1 MYLYLKQSS
10 SGNHNVI
17 GMAPSTR
24 GRPPKNHHGHEFI
37 SVSGT
42 EFNGCFAVVP
52 QETVD
57 AATGCADI
65 KRAVV
70 DSVGAP
76 RPVVDPRRLTQLW
89 ASGMLNVFRLVLGS
103 HADHE
108 LPLAMRQQM
117 ESVVNALSTV
127 FDPTRSDSIT
137 EEEQEDLEE
146 IVANNKKLCNVVMSN
161 LGATWTAMNGLALVP
176 GDVVERIAKKKSV
189 GGEVEL
195 AAKAEPAGP
204 KASAFGFER
213 LSGEK
218 PELKVVDPGA
228 AQQTEVSG
236 VFLPKPDPTYIINEN
251 TKSLFNILGVSRKH
265 SPQNVN
271 LVGPHGCG
279 KTELAIQFSAAA
291 TLPMLIMDCANL
303 REARDWFG
311 YKTARE
317 GTVYWHESQFV
328 RAVEAG
334 GHVILLDELN
344 RANPHILNTLMPLL
358 DGRRFTYLEE
368 KGDKICV
375 GSGTVF
381 FATMNEGAG
390 YTGTTTIDRA
400 LRDRFP
406 RRLELTYLSEK
417 DEIKLLVN
425 RIGVEK
431 DIATLLVQ
439 MANKIRQEST
449 GLSASLTE
457 SVSTRQL
464 LAAAYDFMLGGVETL
479 QFTVSNHFSPD
490 GDDDSERVKVQNII
504 QGKFGHLL
512 AAKADKKKGA

>member
-1 MYLYLKQSS
+1 MKLQLDTVNAAIDK
-10 SGNHNVI
+10 I
-17 GMAPSTR
+17 
-24 GRPPKNHHGHEFI
+24 
-37 SVSGT
+37 VSATAG
-42 EFNGCFAVVP
+42 G
-52 QETVD
+52 
-57 AATGCADI
+57 AAT
-65 KRAVV
+65 
-70 DSVGAP
+70 S
-76 RPVVDPRRLTQLW
+76 
-89 ASGMLNVFRLVLGS
+89 
-103 HADHE
+103 
-108 LPLAMRQQM
+108 
-117 ESVVNALSTV
+117 
-127 FDPTRSDSIT
+127 
-137 EEEQEDLEE
+137 EEIQELEE
-146 IVANNKKLCNVVMSN
+146 IIANNKKLINVA
-161 LGATWTAMNGLALVP
+161 LGSLNATWSKKGGLTLDA
-176 GDVVERIAKKKSV
+176 VERVAKKKSK
-189 GGEVEL
+189 GDEASGDGD
-195 AAKAEPAGP
+195 AAGA

-218 PELKVVDPGA
+218 PELKVVDPSASPNGDA
-228 AQQTEVSG
+228 SG
-236 VFLPKPDPTYIINEN
+236 VFAPKPDPTYIINEN
-251 TKSLFNILGVSRKH
+251 TENLFKILHISRKH

-279 KTELAIQFSAAA
+279 KTELAIQFAARA
-291 TLPMLIMDCANL
+291 NSPMLIMDCANL

-317 GTVYWHESQFV
+317 GTVYWQESQFV

-334 GHVILLDELN
+334 GHVVLLDELN

-358 DGRRFTYLEE
+358 DGRRFTFLEE

-375 GSGTVF
+375 GPGTVF

-406 RRLELTYLSEK
+406 RRLELTYLGEK
-417 DEIKLLVN
+417 DEVKLLVN
-425 RIGVEK
+425 RIGVDK
-431 DIATLLVQ
+431 DIALLLVQ
-439 MANKIRQEST
+439 MANKIRQESS

-464 LAAAYDFMLGGVETL
+464 LAAAYDFMIGGVETL

-512 AAKADKKKGA
+512 AAAKADKKKGA

>member
-1 MYLYLKQSS
+1 MYLYLLHESD
-10 SGNHNVI
+10 NVWSVA
-17 GMAPSTR
+17 GLAPSTR
-24 GRPPKNHHGHEFI
+24 GRPAKNHHEHTFVTPSGIEFT
-37 SVSGT
+37 GY
-42 EFNGCFAVVP
+42 FGAVM
-52 QETVD
+52 QD
-57 AATGCADI
+57 
-65 KRAVV
+65 
-70 DSVGAP
+70 
-76 RPVVDPRRLTQLW
+76 
-89 ASGMLNVFRLVLGS
+89 
-103 HADHE
+103 
-108 LPLAMRQQM
+108 
-117 ESVVNALSTV
+117 V
-127 FDPTRSDSIT
+127 FDRANTAAELKQEIIDGAGIGRPAVEPNSLLLSWAAAMQFTVEALQAR
-137 EEEQEDLEE
+137 EEFEGLPNSMKLQLNTVAAAIGKIINAGRPATAEEMNELQE
-146 IVANNKKLCNVVMSN
+146 IVANNKKLINVA
-161 LGATWTAMNGLALVP
+161 LGGLNATWTKKNGLLMDA
-176 GDVVERIAKKKSV
+176 VERVAKKKSAKSESSAAEAAE
-189 GGEVEL
+189 GET
-195 AAKAEPAGP
+195 GP

-218 PELKVVDPGA
+218 PELKVVDPA
-228 AQQTEVSG
+228 SSPQSEVNG
-236 VFLPKPDPTYIINEN
+236 VFSPKPDPTYIINEN
-251 TKSLFNILGVSRKH
+251 TENLFKILHVSRKH
-265 SPQNVN
+265 APQNVN

-279 KTELAIQFSAAA
+279 KTELGIQFAARVNS
-291 TLPMLIMDCANL
+291 PMLIMDCANL

-358 DGRRFTYLEE
+358 DGRRFTFLEE

-375 GSGTVF
+375 GPSTVF

-406 RRLELTYLSEK
+406 RRLELTYLAEK

-425 RIGVEK
+425 RIGIDK

-439 MANKIRQEST
+439 MANKIRQDSS

-464 LAAAYDFMLGGVETL
+464 LAAAYDFMIGGVETL
-479 QFTVSNHFSPD
+479 QFTISNHFSPD

-512 AAKADKKKGA
+512 AAAKAEKKKGA